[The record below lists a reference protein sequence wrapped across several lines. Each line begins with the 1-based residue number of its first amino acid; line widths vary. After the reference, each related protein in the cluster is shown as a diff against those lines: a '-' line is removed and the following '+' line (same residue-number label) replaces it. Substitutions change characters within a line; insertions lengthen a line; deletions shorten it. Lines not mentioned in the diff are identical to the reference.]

1 MISPLTVAN
10 LSVSNVCLERSI
22 SSLTGNLSL
31 NFTLSEFASGMESVN
46 NLYEEELGEIDGEIN
61 KLDLMRSANDVVDSI
76 AKIEEKKTGDENCA
90 CWTSKRMK
98 EFIKYMRNKVES
110 PLVEE
115 IERLSEKSK
124 QLNHDLHKNL
134 TLIENNY
141 SVNPSQEESGK
152 LKDLKRKYSERLLE
166 IQTLNKKIANQSLD
180 IEEFIRNE
188 ETNFELLSKQTKGNQ
203 IF

>member
-1 MISPLTVAN
+1 
-10 LSVSNVCLERSI
+10 
-22 SSLTGNLSL
+22 
-31 NFTLSEFASGMESVN
+31 
-46 NLYEEELGEIDGEIN
+46 
-61 KLDLMRSANDVVDSI
+61 
-76 AKIEEKKTGDENCA
+76 
-90 CWTSKRMK
+90 MK

-124 QLNHDLHKNL
+124 QLNHDLQKNL